1 MCMQFPQ
8 PPCSTTVHV
17 PSNARQNRIDTPT
30 KQEVLKGLSLP
41 LLRLLLHWGVS
52 CSFSSSS
59 PNGAVMF
66 VPPRS
71 QETWHC
77 SSFRYACSL
86 QPPEQLTSTG
96 KFVGA
101 FKRLECVSG
110 AFTRR
115 QSFQVAFVSKQQ
127 SGEAGSL
134 YIVF

>member
-96 KFVGA
+96 K
-101 FKRLECVSG
+101 LWELSSG
-110 AFTRR
+110 WNA
-115 QSFQVAFVSKQQ
+115 FQVLLQGDRASRWRLFQNSSQAKQ
-127 SGEAGSL
+127 AV
-134 YIVF
+134 YI